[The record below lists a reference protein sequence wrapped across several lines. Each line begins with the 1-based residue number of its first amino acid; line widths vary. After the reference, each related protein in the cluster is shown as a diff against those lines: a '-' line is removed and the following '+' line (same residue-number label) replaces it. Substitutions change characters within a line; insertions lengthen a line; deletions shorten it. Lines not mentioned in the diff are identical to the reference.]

1 MIHND
6 GRSRLG
12 GSLQVLQIPSR
23 ELSMRNDLN
32 FPVPLLGDRN
42 RVAQITNAVVNLYLL
57 MQEFLKGRDVEDL
70 V

>member
-1 MIHND
+1 
-6 GRSRLG
+6 
-12 GSLQVLQIPSR
+12 
-23 ELSMRNDLN
+23 MRNDLN